1 MPRIYVDFNGLK
13 QTGSVCRSVSSG
25 VEGIRSE
32 FRGMVRQLDW
42 DIRFEADINTTAD
55 RIAEKLE
62 RYAEAL
68 KSYQTFIDNVYDQYT
83 RLDSEKFELQS
94 GETASSGELHL
105 VGITV
110 PSIISVLLPGINP
123 GNAQQVIQAVLAWWF
138 KTMFLDEWNLEG
150 ALVSGE
156 ISGAGEIFGI
166 GVAGGLFG
174 ELIGGSIKKKG
185 EAKWEPDKGNIY
197 FDQGIKAEGHL
208 AEGSANGQFGI
219 LGGNAK
225 GDIGAVGAEGTIG
238 ASLYKDGELSPEL
251 VAKLKAEAAVAK
263 GETEAYLG
271 EKDNNVHAGA
281 EGSVLG
287 AEAEAKVEAG
297 AIDGEIGVEAKVGA
311 EAYLAKGE
319 LSGGV
324 SVFGIDIDVGVSGT
338 AGGVGASAEGSVT
351 TGGVSGSIGGSFGL
365 GAGLELSIDWS
376 DFVLWDWIS

>member
-123 GNAQQVIQAVLAWWF
+123 GNAQQG
-138 KTMFLDEWNLEG
+138 M
-150 ALVSGE
+150 
-156 ISGAGEIFGI
+156 
-166 GVAGGLFG
+166 
-174 ELIGGSIKKKG
+174 
-185 EAKWEPDKGNIY
+185 EP
-197 FDQGIKAEGHL
+197 
-208 AEGSANGQFGI
+208 
-219 LGGNAK
+219 
-225 GDIGAVGAEGTIG
+225 
-238 ASLYKDGELSPEL
+238 
-251 VAKLKAEAAVAK
+251 
-263 GETEAYLG
+263 
-271 EKDNNVHAGA
+271 
-281 EGSVLG
+281 
-287 AEAEAKVEAG
+287 
-297 AIDGEIGVEAKVGA
+297 
-311 EAYLAKGE
+311 
-319 LSGGV
+319 
-324 SVFGIDIDVGVSGT
+324 
-338 AGGVGASAEGSVT
+338 
-351 TGGVSGSIGGSFGL
+351 
-365 GAGLELSIDWS
+365 
-376 DFVLWDWIS
+376 